1 MNAAM
6 KKDEASNAKEKLR
19 HILENLSAIS
29 DGMDEAVYLI
39 DPETHEVLFVNKKA
53 KELFGEDILS
63 KKCFRVFEKLSHP
76 CPSCTNKYVL
86 GENVGKTY
94 TRDYQDKRTRRWYKV
109 TCKAIKWLGNK
120 YVKYGIAIDISEQK
134 EMEEAL
140 KSREELFRSI
150 VENSHN
156 VILLIDENFKIV
168 YANNEAV
175 SLSGYPKE
183 EIIGQDFRKFLD
195 EESRRLVEERYLRR
209 RKGEYVP
216 SRYQFKI
223 VRKNGEKREVE
234 IKAAAIQDK
243 FGKVCSI
250 AQLLDITERKKVEN
264 ERKRFEE
271 SLSTLNRYGQSLNMA
286 KNMEEIYKLT
296 LDAMEKTLGFEFAD
310 IFIIEEKMLCLK
322 AHRGYSKDLSLK
334 LPLDGDRGVTVKAAR
349 TKKSI
354 FVPDVSKEKAFV
366 GGEGAEDVRSELA
379 VPIKVGDKVLG
390 VLNVESKRVSAFDK
404 EDRKLLEILASH
416 AAIAISNLKRQE
428 RLSALNEYGRNLNM
442 AKSMDE
448 IYKLTLD
455 AMKKT
460 LGFEYA
466 SILMM
471 KGKALCMVAY
481 RGYSKIPSLK
491 LPIDGKRGITVIV
504 ARKGQ
509 PLSVPDVTKEKA
521 YVKGG
526 EGIRSELAVPIK
538 VRDKVIGVLNVE
550 SKKIAAFD
558 EEDKKL
564 LETLASHAAT
574 AIKNLK
580 RQEML
585 SALNEYGRNL
595 NATDNL
601 REICTLTLDAIEKIL
616 GFEFA
621 TFFIVE
627 GKELWLIAHRG
638 YPKKLNIRLPL
649 DGDKGVSVKAAR
661 EGKPI
666 FVPDIRKEKAYI
678 QGRPRMLSELA
689 VPIKTRNRVL
699 GVLNVESERLAA
711 FDDESRELLEI
722 LASHAATAISNLKR
736 RERLMTLSQRIT
748 NLMKSS
754 TKIMNVKDTHQ
765 RLKAIA
771 KAIQNF
777 GWRRVVIGRVDENFE
792 RKELVTVGLTEE
804 EIELLKERRARGHVW
819 KERLGPKFEKYKI
832 GEFYYLPWSD
842 PWIRENVHHVPPG
855 TPLEK
860 ATTTGVPSRL
870 SPEEMVDWHPHD
882 MLYAPLRTPEGRIV
896 GILSM
901 DDPADG
907 RKPTRE
913 SLIPLEL
920 FLHQAAITIENA
932 QLIESLREARK
943 QLEAYA
949 WQLEKKVEE
958 RTQELKR
965 SQEQLL
971 KAQRLAVIGELA
983 GMVGHD
989 LRNPLTSIAGA
1000 QYYLKKRLSLEAN
1013 DKIRDMLDLIERNI
1027 AYSNKI
1033 INDLLDYS
1041 REIEL
1046 EISEATPKSLVKE
1059 ALRIVEIPK
1068 NVQVL
1073 DLTKNKPKI
1082 RVDVEKVRRVFVNLI
1097 RNAVEAMPKGG
1108 KITIKSRAVGENL
1121 EMTFSDTGIGMSKAT
1136 LEKLWTPLF
1145 TTKAKGMGFGLA
1157 ICKRFVEAHSGS
1169 ISVKSA
1175 LGKGTTFTVIIPIQP
1190 KIKEGGEKVWMKPLE
1205 SSLLTT
1211 TKT

>member
-1 MNAAM
+1 
-6 KKDEASNAKEKLR
+6 
-19 HILENLSAIS
+19 
-29 DGMDEAVYLI
+29 
-39 DPETHEVLFVNKKA
+39 
-53 KELFGEDILS
+53 
-63 KKCFRVFEKLSHP
+63 
-76 CPSCTNKYVL
+76 
-86 GENVGKTY
+86 
-94 TRDYQDKRTRRWYKV
+94 
-109 TCKAIKWLGNK
+109 
-120 YVKYGIAIDISEQK
+120 
-134 EMEEAL
+134 
-140 KSREELFRSI
+140 
-150 VENSHN
+150 
-156 VILLIDENFKIV
+156 
-168 YANNEAV
+168 
-175 SLSGYPKE
+175 
-183 EIIGQDFRKFLD
+183 
-195 EESRRLVEERYLRR
+195 
-209 RKGEYVP
+209 
-216 SRYQFKI
+216 
-223 VRKNGEKREVE
+223 
-234 IKAAAIQDK
+234 
-243 FGKVCSI
+243 
-250 AQLLDITERKKVEN
+250 
-264 ERKRFEE
+264 
-271 SLSTLNRYGQSLNMA
+271 
-286 KNMEEIYKLT
+286 
-296 LDAMEKTLGFEFAD
+296 
-310 IFIIEEKMLCLK
+310 
-322 AHRGYSKDLSLK
+322 
-334 LPLDGDRGVTVKAAR
+334 
-349 TKKSI
+349 
-354 FVPDVSKEKAFV
+354 
-366 GGEGAEDVRSELA
+366 
-379 VPIKVGDKVLG
+379 
-390 VLNVESKRVSAFDK
+390 
-404 EDRKLLEILASH
+404 
-416 AAIAISNLKRQE
+416 
-428 RLSALNEYGRNLNM
+428 M
-442 AKSMDE
+442 AKSMNE
-448 IYKLTLD
+448 IYQLTLD

-466 SILMM
+466 SILIT
-471 KGKALCMVAY
+471 KGKMLCMVAY

-491 LPIDGKRGITVIV
+491 LPLDGKKGITVRA
-504 ARKGQ
+504 ARTKR
-509 PLSVPDVTKEKA
+509 SVIVPDVTKEKA
-521 YVKGG
+521 YVRGG

-538 VRDKVIGVLNVE
+538 VGNNVIGVLNVE
-550 SKKIAAFD
+550 SKQISAFD
-558 EEDKKL
+558 EEDEKL

-595 NATDNL
+595 NATENL
-601 REICTLTLDAIEKIL
+601 EEICKLTLDAMEKIL

-649 DGDKGVSVKAAR
+649 DGEKGVSVKAAR

-666 FVPDIRKEKAYI
+666 LVPDVRKEKAYV
-678 QGRPRMLSELA
+678 QGRPGMLLELA
-689 VPIKTRNRVL
+689 VPIKIRKRVL

-711 FDDESRELLEI
+711 FDNESKELLET
-722 LASHAATAISNLKR
+722 LASHAATTISNLKR
-736 RERLMTLSQRIT
+736 REKLTTLSQKIT

-754 TKIMNVKDTHQ
+754 TEIMHVKDMHQ
-765 RLKAIA
+765 RLKVIA

-777 GWRRVVIGRVDENFE
+777 GWRRVVIGRVDETLE
-792 RKELVTVGLTEE
+792 RKELITVGLTRE
-804 EIELLKERRARGHVW
+804 EIKLLKERRASGHVW

-832 GEFYYLPWSD
+832 SEFYYIPWRD
-842 PWIRENVHHVPPG
+842 PWAREHFFHVPPDMP
-855 TPLEK
+855 TEEAIK
-860 ATTTGVPSRL
+860 HMNAVPSRL
-870 SPEEMVDWHPHD
+870 SEENMVDWHPQD
-882 MLYAPLRTPEGRIV
+882 MLYAPLRTLEGRIV

-901 DDPADG
+901 DDPVDG

-943 QLEAYA
+943 QLETYA
-949 WQLEKKVEE
+949 LELERKVEE

-989 LRNPLTSIAGA
+989 LRNPLTSISGA

-1013 DKIRDMLDLIERNI
+1013 DKIRDMLELIERNI

-1046 EISEATPKSLVKE
+1046 EISESTPKALVKE
-1059 ALRIVEIPK
+1059 ALRLVEIPK

-1082 RVDVEKVRRVFVNLI
+1082 RVDIEKLRRVFVNLI
-1097 RNAVEAMPKGG
+1097 KNAVEAMPKGG
-1108 KITIKSRAVGENL
+1108 KITIKSRALGENL
-1121 EMTFSDTGIGMSKAT
+1121 EMVFADTGVGMSKQT

-1157 ICKRFVEAHSGS
+1157 ICKRFVEAHVGS

-1175 LGKGTTFTVIIPIQP
+1175 LGKGTTFTVTIPIQP
-1190 KIKEGGEKVWMKPLE
+1190 KIKEGGEKIWMKPLE

>member
-1 MNAAM
+1 M
-6 KKDEASNAKEKLR
+6 KKDVTEKLR
-19 HILENLSAIS
+19 HVLESLSALS
-29 DGMDEAVYLI
+29 DGIEEPVYVI
-39 DPETHEVLFVNKKA
+39 DPDKYEVLFANKKA
-53 KELFGEDILS
+53 KEIFGEDIIG
-63 KKCFRVFEKLSHP
+63 KKCYVIFENLNHP
-76 CPSCTNKYVL
+76 CSSCNNKYVL
-86 GENVGKTY
+86 GENIGKTH
-94 TRDYQDKRTRRWYKV
+94 TSDYQDKKTERWYKV
-109 TCKAIKWLGNK
+109 TCKAIKWLENK
-120 YVKYGIAIDISEQK
+120 HVKYGIAIDITEQK
-134 EMEEAL
+134 KIEEAL
-140 KSREELFRSI
+140 KSSEELFRSI

-156 VILLIDENFKIV
+156 VILLIDENFKII

-195 EESRRLVEERYLRR
+195 EESRILVEERYIRR
-209 RKGEYVP
+209 QKGEHILP
-216 SRYQFKI
+216 RYQFKI
-223 VRKNGEKREVE
+223 VRKDGEKRDVE
-234 IKAAAIQDK
+234 LKATVIRDK
-243 FGKVCSI
+243 FGKVRSI
-250 AQLLDITERKKVEN
+250 AQLLDITERKKIEN

-271 SLSTLNRYGQSLNMA
+271 SLSTLNNYGQSLNMA

-310 IFIIEEKMLCLK
+310 IFIIEGKMLCLK

-354 FVPDVSKEKAFV
+354 FIPDVSKEKAFV
-366 GGEGAEDVRSELA
+366 GEGAEGVRSELA
-379 VPIKVGDKVLG
+379 VPMKVGNKVLG
-390 VLNVESKRVSAFDK
+390 VLNVENRKLSAFDK

-442 AKSMDE
+442 AKDMNE

-466 SILMM
+466 SILMI
-471 KGKALCMVAY
+471 KGKTLCMVAY

-491 LPIDGKRGITVIV
+491 LPLDGKKGITVRVVRTSRSIF
-504 ARKGQ
+504 
-509 PLSVPDVTKEKA
+509 VPDVTKQKA

-526 EGIRSELAVPIK
+526 EGIRSELAVPIN
-538 VRDKVIGVLNVE
+538 VGNNAIGVLNVE

-574 AIKNLK
+574 AI
-580 RQEML
+580 
-585 SALNEYGRNL
+585 
-595 NATDNL
+595 
-601 REICTLTLDAIEKIL
+601 
-616 GFEFA
+616 
-621 TFFIVE
+621 
-627 GKELWLIAHRG
+627 
-638 YPKKLNIRLPL
+638 
-649 DGDKGVSVKAAR
+649 
-661 EGKPI
+661 
-666 FVPDIRKEKAYI
+666 
-678 QGRPRMLSELA
+678 
-689 VPIKTRNRVL
+689 
-699 GVLNVESERLAA
+699 
-711 FDDESRELLEI
+711 
-722 LASHAATAISNLKR
+722 SNLKR
-736 RERLMTLSQRIT
+736 REKLMALSQKIT

-754 TKIMNVKDTHQ
+754 TEIMHVKDMHQ
-765 RLKAIA
+765 RLKVIA

-777 GWRRVVIGRVDENFE
+777 GWRRVVISLRDEKLEGIDLVTSGLTKEETKLLLE
-792 RKELVTVGLTEE
+792 RK
-804 EIELLKERRARGHVW
+804 APGHVW
-819 KERLGPKFEKYKI
+819 RERLGPKFERFKI

-842 PWIRENVHHVPPG
+842 PWIREYVHHVPHG
-855 TPLEK
+855 TSPDV
-860 ATTTGVPSRL
+860 ATTYAGVPSRL
-870 SPEEMVDWHPHD
+870 SPEEMVDWHPQD
-882 MLYAPLRTPEGRIV
+882 MLYAALRTPEGRIV

-901 DDPADG
+901 DDPIDG

-913 SLIPLEL
+913 SLMPLEL

-932 QLIESLREARK
+932 QLIESLRDARK
-943 QLEAYA
+943 QLETYA
-949 WQLEKKVEE
+949 LQLEQKVEE
-958 RTQELKR
+958 RTRELKK
-965 SQEQLL
+965 SQEELL

-1013 DKIRDMLDLIERNI
+1013 DKIKDMLDLIERNI
-1027 AYSNKI
+1027 TYSNKI

-1046 EISEATPKSLVKE
+1046 EISEVAPKSLVKE
-1059 ALRIVEIPK
+1059 ALTLVEIPK
-1068 NVQVL
+1068 NVRVL

-1082 RVDVEKVRRVFVNLI
+1082 RVDAEKIRRIFVNMI
-1097 RNAVEAMPKGG
+1097 KNAVEAMPKGG
-1108 KITIKSRAVGENL
+1108 KITIKSRKIGENL
-1121 EMTFSDTGIGMSKAT
+1121 EMIFSDTGVGMSKKT

-1145 TTKAKGMGFGLA
+1145 TTKARGMGFGLA
-1157 ICKRFVEAHSGS
+1157 VCKRFVEAHGGS

-1175 LGKGTTFTVIIPIQP
+1175 PGKGTTFTVTIPIQP
-1190 KIKEGGEKVWMKPLE
+1190 KIKKEGGEKIWMKPLE

>member
-1 MNAAM
+1 MNATM
-6 KKDEASNAKEKLR
+6 KKDAAEKLM
-19 HILENLSAIS
+19 HILENLSALS
-29 DGMDEAVYLI
+29 DGMEEPVYVI
-39 DPETHEVLFVNKKA
+39 DPEKYEVLFANKKA
-53 KELFGEDILS
+53 KELFGEDIIG
-63 KKCFRVFEKLSHP
+63 KKCFRVFENLSHP
-76 CPSCTNKYVL
+76 CPFCTNKHIL
-86 GENVGKTY
+86 GENIGKTY
-94 TRDYQDKRTRRWYKV
+94 THNHLDEKTKHWYRV
-109 TCKAIKWLGNK
+109 TCKAIKWLENK
-120 YVKYGIAIDISEQK
+120 YVKYGIAIDVTEQK
-134 EMEEAL
+134 KMEEAL
-140 KSREELFRSI
+140 KSSEELFRSI

-175 SLSGYPKE
+175 ALSGYPKE

-195 EESRRLVEERYLRR
+195 EESRAIVEERYLRR
-209 RKGEYVP
+209 QKGEP
-216 SRYQFKI
+216 IPPRYEFKI

-243 FGKVCSI
+243 FGRARSI
-250 AQLLDITERKKVEN
+250 AQLIDITERKKVEN

-271 SLSTLNRYGQSLNMA
+271 SLSTLNKYGQSLNMA

-310 IFIIEEKMLCLK
+310 IFIIEGKMLSLK
-322 AHRGYSKDLSLK
+322 AHRGYSKVLSLK

-354 FVPDVSKEKAFV
+354 FIPDVRKEKAFV
-366 GGEGAEDVRSELA
+366 GEGAEGVLSELA
-379 VPIKVGDKVLG
+379 VPIKVGDKVIG
-390 VLNVESKRVSAFDK
+390 VLNVESKKLSAFDE

-416 AAIAISNLKRQE
+416 AAIAISNLKRHE

-448 IYKLTLD
+448 IYKLTLE

-466 SILMM
+466 SILMI
-471 KGKALCMVAY
+471 KGKTLCMVDY
-481 RGYSKIPSLK
+481 QGYSKIPSLK
-491 LPIDGKRGITVIV
+491 LSLDGKKGITVRA
-504 ARKGQ
+504 ARTKR
-509 PLSVPDVTKEKA
+509 SVIVPDVTKEKA

-538 VRDKVIGVLNVE
+538 VGNNVIGVLNVE
-550 SKKIAAFD
+550 SKKLAAFD
-558 EEDKKL
+558 KEDKKL

-574 AIKNLK
+574 AI
-580 RQEML
+580 
-585 SALNEYGRNL
+585 S
-595 NATDNL
+595 NL
-601 REICTLTLDAIEKIL
+601 R
-616 GFEFA
+616 
-621 TFFIVE
+621 
-627 GKELWLIAHRG
+627 
-638 YPKKLNIRLPL
+638 
-649 DGDKGVSVKAAR
+649 
-661 EGKPI
+661 
-666 FVPDIRKEKAYI
+666 
-678 QGRPRMLSELA
+678 
-689 VPIKTRNRVL
+689 
-699 GVLNVESERLAA
+699 
-711 FDDESRELLEI
+711 
-722 LASHAATAISNLKR
+722 R
-736 RERLMTLSQRIT
+736 REKLMALSQKMT

-754 TKIMNVKDTHQ
+754 TEIMHVKNMHQ
-765 RLKAIA
+765 RLKVIA
-771 KAIQNF
+771 KTIQNF
-777 GWRRVVIGRVDENFE
+777 GWRRVVISLRDENLEGIDLVTAGLTREEIKLLLE
-792 RKELVTVGLTEE
+792 RK
-804 EIELLKERRARGHVW
+804 APGHVW
-819 KERLGPKFEKYKI
+819 KERLGPKFERFRI

-842 PWIRENVHHVPPG
+842 PWIREHVHHVPPG
-855 TPLEK
+855 TPPDL
-860 ATTTGVPSRL
+860 ATTYAGVPSRL
-870 SPEEMVDWHPHD
+870 SEENMVDWHPQD

-896 GILSM
+896 GIISM
-901 DDPADG
+901 DDPVDG

-932 QLIESLREARK
+932 QLIENLREARK
-943 QLEAYA
+943 QLEIYA
-949 WQLEKKVEE
+949 GQLERKVEE
-958 RTQELKR
+958 RTRELRK
-965 SQEQLL
+965 SQEELL

-1059 ALRIVEIPK
+1059 ALMLLEIPR

-1073 DLTKNKPKI
+1073 DLTGNKPKI

-1108 KITIKSRAVGENL
+1108 KITIKSRAEGENL

-1157 ICKRFVEAHSGS
+1157 ICKRFVEAHGGS

-1175 LGKGTTFTVIIPIQP
+1175 LGEGTTFTVTIPIQP
-1190 KIKEGGEKVWMKPLE
+1190 KIKEGGEKIWMKPLE

>member
-1 MNAAM
+1 MSDAMN
-6 KKDEASNAKEKLR
+6 KDATEKLR
-19 HILENLSAIS
+19 HVLESLSALS
-29 DGMDEAVYLI
+29 DGIEEPVYVI
-39 DPETHEVLFVNKKA
+39 DPDKYEVLFANRKA
-53 KELFGEDILS
+53 KEIFGEDLAR
-63 KKCFRVFEKLSHP
+63 KKCYMVFENLNHP
-76 CPSCTNKYVL
+76 CPSCNNKYVL
-86 GENVGKTY
+86 GENIGKTH
-94 TRDYQDKRTRRWYKV
+94 TSEYQDKKTKRWYKV
-109 TCKAIKWLGNK
+109 TCKAIKWLENK
-120 YVKYGIAIDISEQK
+120 HVKYGIAIDVTEQK
-134 EMEEAL
+134 KMEEAL
-140 KSREELFRSI
+140 KSSEELFRSI

-156 VILLIDENFKIV
+156 VILLIDENFRII

-175 SLSGYPKE
+175 SLSGYQKE

-195 EESRRLVEERYLRR
+195 EESRAIVEERYLRR
-209 RKGEYVP
+209 QKGEP
-216 SRYQFKI
+216 IPPRYEFKI
-223 VRKNGEKREVE
+223 VRKDGEKRDVE
-234 IKAAAIQDK
+234 LKATITQDK
-243 FGKVCSI
+243 IGKVRSI
-250 AQLLDITERKKVEN
+250 AQLLDITERKKIET

-271 SLSTLNRYGQSLNMA
+271 RLSTLNKYGQSLNMA
-286 KNMEEIYKLT
+286 KNMDEIYKLT

-310 IFIIEEKMLCLK
+310 IFIIEGKMLSLK
-322 AHRGYSKDLSLK
+322 AHRGYSKVLSLK
-334 LPLDGDRGVTVKAAR
+334 LPLDGNRGVTVKAAR

-354 FVPDVSKEKAFV
+354 FIPDVSKEEAFV

-379 VPIKVGDKVLG
+379 VPIKVGSKVLG
-390 VLNVESKRVSAFDK
+390 VLNVESKKLSAFDS
-404 EDRKLLEILASH
+404 EDRRLLEILASH

-442 AKSMDE
+442 AKGMNE

-466 SILMM
+466 SILMIE
-471 KGKALCMVAY
+471 GKKLCLVAR
-481 RGYSKIPSLK
+481 RGYSKVLSLK
-491 LPIDGKRGITVIV
+491 LPLDRDKGITVIV
-504 ARKGQ
+504 ARKGK
-509 PLSVPDVTKEKA
+509 PLIVPDVTKEKA

-538 VRDKVIGVLNVE
+538 IGDKVIGVLNVE

-574 AIKNLK
+574 AINNLK

-595 NATDNL
+595 NTTDNL
-601 REICTLTLDAIEKIL
+601 EEICKLTLDAMEKIL

-627 GKELWLIAHRG
+627 GKELWLIAHRR
-638 YPKKLNIRLPL
+638 YPKKLDIRLPL
-649 DGDKGVSVKAAR
+649 EGNNGVSVKAAK

-666 FVPDIRKEKAYI
+666 FISDIRKEKAHV
-678 QGRPRMLSELA
+678 QGRPGMLSELA
-689 VPIKTRNRVL
+689 VPIKIRNKVL

-711 FDDESRELLEI
+711 FDNESKELLET
-722 LASHAATAISNLKR
+722 LASHAATAMSNLKR
-736 RERLMTLSQRIT
+736 REKLMTLTQRIT

-754 TKIMNVKDTHQ
+754 TEIMNVKDMHQ
-765 RLKAIA
+765 RLKVIA
-771 KAIQNF
+771 KTIQNF
-777 GWRRVVIGRVDENFE
+777 GWRRVVIGRVDENLE
-792 RKELVTVGLTEE
+792 RKELITVGLTRE
-804 EIELLKERRARGHVW
+804 EIKLLKERKAPGHVW
-819 KERLGPKFEKYKI
+819 RERLGPKFEKYKI
-832 GEFYYLPWSD
+832 GEFYYIPWRD
-842 PWIRENVHHVPPG
+842 PWIREHFFHVPSDVP
-855 TPLEK
+855 TEEAIK
-860 ATTTGVPSRL
+860 HIQAVPSRL
-870 SPEEMVDWHPHD
+870 SEESMVDWHPLD

-896 GILSM
+896 GIISM
-901 DDPADG
+901 DDPVDG

-932 QLIESLREARK
+932 QLIENLREARK
-943 QLEAYA
+943 QLEKYA
-949 WQLEKKVEE
+949 LQLEQKVEE
-958 RTQELKR
+958 RTRELKK
-965 SQEQLL
+965 SQEELL

-1000 QYYLKKRLSLEAN
+1000 QYYLKKHLSLEAN
-1013 DKIRDMLDLIERNI
+1013 DKFRDMLDLIERNI

-1041 REIEL
+1041 REIGL
-1046 EISEATPKSLVKE
+1046 EISENTPKSLVKE
-1059 ALRIVEIPK
+1059 ALRLVEIPK

-1073 DLTKNKPKI
+1073 DLTKSKPKI

-1097 RNAVEAMPKGG
+1097 RNAIEAMPKGG
-1108 KITIKSRAVGENL
+1108 KITIKSRAKGENL
-1121 EMTFSDTGIGMSKAT
+1121 EMIFSDTGVGMSKET
-1136 LEKLWTPLF
+1136 LEKLWIPLF

-1157 ICKRFVEAHSGS
+1157 ICKRFIEAHGGS

-1175 LGKGTTFTVIIPIQP
+1175 PGKGTTFTVTLPIQP
-1190 KIKEGGEKVWMKPLE
+1190 KLKEGGEKIWMKPLE